1 MPIMIS
7 RPCLVRKK
15 SILAILDSFDYG
27 RILLREVTVIALC
40 GAFRLQ
46 HGAKFL

>member
-1 MPIMIS
+1 MIS
-7 RPCLVRKK
+7 RLCLVPNKL
-15 SILAILDSFDYG
+15 ILAVLDSFDDG

-40 GAFRLQ
+40 SAFRLQ